1 MNNEML
7 NIDNQL
13 CFRLYAVSR
22 KMTRLYQPLLQKFNL
37 TYPQYIVMLVL
48 FEHREIDFHKLSD
61 IVDLKTGTLTPIID
75 KLVENG
81 FVRKEKNKID
91 KRKVFIILTSKGIT
105 LHSEIIEVPITLASK
120 AEISVDMYNV
130 LVKELD
136 SLSKILNNA
145 VKK

>member
-61 IVDLKTGTLTPIID
+61 IVDLKTGTLTTIID

>member
-1 MNNEML
+1 
-7 NIDNQL
+7 
-13 CFRLYAVSR
+13 
-22 KMTRLYQPLLQKFNL
+22 MTRLYQPLLQKFNL

>member
-1 MNNEML
+1 
-7 NIDNQL
+7 
-13 CFRLYAVSR
+13 
-22 KMTRLYQPLLQKFNL
+22 
-37 TYPQYIVMLVL
+37 MLVL